1 MEFRKLTVDD
11 KKLFQSYIDKND
23 LGWEYNFATVFL
35 WDVNDT
41 MMMAAEDGILFIYN
55 TFYNSIV
62 FMPPYM
68 KNDSDFLKAVGKISE
83 YAREKK
89 IVYRLRGLR
98 PEQAA
103 LLDEKKFL
111 TASSRNDY
119 DYIYNSDDLKYLRGK
134 AFHSK
139 RNFVTRFEN
148 TYNYTVSDYTP
159 EDYDGLMALYEIWK
173 DESSHSTLEV
183 EKKAVER
190 AFNYHKQLDL
200 RIAVIKVDGKYAGFS
215 VSSIECNGIVHTI
228 FEKGLTEYVGIYQA
242 INKFAAQKYFPDGT
256 FVNRQEDMG
265 IEGLRRAKLSY
276 NPVMLYEKHFAEER
290 AVDTE

>member
-41 MMMAAEDGILFIYN
+41 MMMATEDGILFIYN

-103 LLDEKKFL
+103 LLDETKFL

-190 AFNYHKQLDL
+190 AFKYHKQLDL

-242 INKFAAQKYFPDGT
+242 INKFAAQRYFPDGT

-276 NPVMLYEKHFAEER
+276 NPVILYEKHFAEER

>member
-35 WDVNDT
+35 WNVNDT
-41 MMMAAEDGILFIYN
+41 MMMATEDGILFIYN

-103 LLDEKKFL
+103 LLDETKFL

-148 TYNYTVSDYTP
+148 TYNYTVRDYTP

-190 AFNYHKQLDL
+190 AFKYHKQLDL

-242 INKFAAQKYFPDGT
+242 INKFAAQRYFPDGT

-276 NPVMLYEKHFAEER
+276 NPVILYEKHFAEER

>member
-103 LLDEKKFL
+103 LLDETKFL

-190 AFNYHKQLDL
+190 AFKYHKQLDL

-242 INKFAAQKYFPDGT
+242 INKFAAQRYFPDGT

-276 NPVMLYEKHFAEER
+276 NPVILYEKHFAEER

>member
-41 MMMAAEDGILFIYN
+41 MMMATEDGILFIYN

-83 YAREKK
+83 YARKKK

-103 LLDEKKFL
+103 LLDETKFL

-190 AFNYHKQLDL
+190 AFKYHKQLDL

-242 INKFAAQKYFPDGT
+242 INKFAAQRYFPDGT

>member
-41 MMMAAEDGILFIYN
+41 MMMATEDGILFIYN

-103 LLDEKKFL
+103 LLDETKFL

-148 TYNYTVSDYTP
+148 TYNYTVRDYTP
-159 EDYDGLMALYEIWK
+159 DDYDGLMALYEIWK

-190 AFNYHKQLDL
+190 AFKYHKQLDL

-242 INKFAAQKYFPDGT
+242 INKFAAQRYFPDGT

>member
-41 MMMAAEDGILFIYN
+41 MMMATEDGILFIYN

-103 LLDEKKFL
+103 LLDETKFL

-159 EDYDGLMALYEIWK
+159 DDYDGLMALYEIWK

-190 AFNYHKQLDL
+190 AFKYHKQLDL

-242 INKFAAQKYFPDGT
+242 INKFAAQRYFPDGT

-276 NPVMLYEKHFAEER
+276 NPVILYEKHFAEER

>member
-103 LLDEKKFL
+103 LLDETKFL

-173 DESSHSTLEV
+173 DESSH
-183 EKKAVER
+183 
-190 AFNYHKQLDL
+190 
-200 RIAVIKVDGKYAGFS
+200 
-215 VSSIECNGIVHTI
+215 
-228 FEKGLTEYVGIYQA
+228 
-242 INKFAAQKYFPDGT
+242 
-256 FVNRQEDMG
+256 
-265 IEGLRRAKLSY
+265 
-276 NPVMLYEKHFAEER
+276 
-290 AVDTE
+290 

>member
-11 KKLFQSYIDKND
+11 KKLFQSYIDKSD

-68 KNDSDFLKAVGKISE
+68 KNDYDFLKAVGKISE

-103 LLDEKKFL
+103 LLDETKFL

-159 EDYDGLMALYEIWK
+159 DDYDGLMALYEIWK

-190 AFNYHKQLDL
+190 AFKYHKQLDL

-242 INKFAAQKYFPDGT
+242 INKFAAQRYFPDGT

-276 NPVMLYEKHFAEER
+276 NPVILYEKHFAEER

>member
-41 MMMAAEDGILFIYN
+41 MMMATEDGILFIYN

-103 LLDEKKFL
+103 LLDETKFL

-148 TYNYTVSDYTP
+148 TYNYTVRDYTP

-190 AFNYHKQLDL
+190 AFKYHKQLDL

-242 INKFAAQKYFPDGT
+242 INKFAAQRYFPDGT

-276 NPVMLYEKHFAEER
+276 NPVILYEKHFAEER
-290 AVDTE
+290 AVDAE

>member
-41 MMMAAEDGILFIYN
+41 MMMATEDGILFIYN

-103 LLDEKKFL
+103 LLDETKFL

-148 TYNYTVSDYTP
+148 TYNYTVRDYTP

-190 AFNYHKQLDL
+190 AFKYHKQLDL

-242 INKFAAQKYFPDGT
+242 INKFAAQRYFPDGT

-276 NPVMLYEKHFAEER
+276 NPVILYEKHFAEER

>member
-41 MMMAAEDGILFIYN
+41 MMMATEDGILFIYN

-103 LLDEKKFL
+103 LLDETKFL

-148 TYNYTVSDYTP
+148 TYNYTVRDYTP

-190 AFNYHKQLDL
+190 AFKYHKQLDL

-276 NPVMLYEKHFAEER
+276 NPVILYEKHFAEER

>member
-103 LLDEKKFL
+103 LLDETKFL

-148 TYNYTVSDYTP
+148 TYNYTVRDYTP

-190 AFNYHKQLDL
+190 AFKYHKQLDL

-228 FEKGLTEYVGIYQA
+228 FEKGLTEYVGI
-242 INKFAAQKYFPDGT
+242 
-256 FVNRQEDMG
+256 
-265 IEGLRRAKLSY
+265 
-276 NPVMLYEKHFAEER
+276 
-290 AVDTE
+290 

>member
-41 MMMAAEDGILFIYN
+41 MMMATEDGILFIYN

-103 LLDEKKFL
+103 LLDETKFL

-148 TYNYTVSDYTP
+148 SYNYTVSDYTP

-190 AFNYHKQLDL
+190 AFKYHKQLDL

-242 INKFAAQKYFPDGT
+242 INKFAAQRYFPDGT

>member
-41 MMMAAEDGILFIYN
+41 MMMATEDGILFIYN

-103 LLDEKKFL
+103 LLDETKFL

-159 EDYDGLMALYEIWK
+159 DDYDGLMALYEIWK

-190 AFNYHKQLDL
+190 AFKYHKQLDL
-200 RIAVIKVDGKYAGFS
+200 RIAVIKVDGRYAGFS

-242 INKFAAQKYFPDGT
+242 INKFAAQRYFPDGT

-276 NPVMLYEKHFAEER
+276 NPVILYEKHFAEER

>member
-41 MMMAAEDGILFIYN
+41 MMMATEDGILFIYN

-103 LLDEKKFL
+103 LLDETKFL

-148 TYNYTVSDYTP
+148 TYNYTVRDYTP

-190 AFNYHKQLDL
+190 AFKYHKQLDL

-242 INKFAAQKYFPDGT
+242 INKFAAQRYFLDGT

-276 NPVMLYEKHFAEER
+276 NPVILYEKHFAEER

>member
-190 AFNYHKQLDL
+190 AFKYHKQLDL

-242 INKFAAQKYFPDGT
+242 INKFAAQRYFPDGT

>member
-103 LLDEKKFL
+103 LLDETKFL

-159 EDYDGLMALYEIWK
+159 DDYDGLMALYEIWK

-190 AFNYHKQLDL
+190 AFKYHKQLDL

-242 INKFAAQKYFPDGT
+242 INKFAAQRYFPDGT

-276 NPVMLYEKHFAEER
+276 NPVILYEKHFAEER

>member
-190 AFNYHKQLDL
+190 AFKYHKQLDL

-242 INKFAAQKYFPDGT
+242 INKFAAQRYFPDGT

-276 NPVMLYEKHFAEER
+276 NPVILYEKHFAEER

>member
-11 KKLFQSYIDKND
+11 KKLFQSYIDKSD
-23 LGWEYNFATVFL
+23 LGWECNFATIFL
-35 WDVNDT
+35 WDINDT

-68 KNDSDFLKAVGKISE
+68 KNDSDFLKAVDKISE

-103 LLDEKKFL
+103 LLDETKFL
-111 TASSRNDY
+111 KASSRNDY

-159 EDYDGLMALYEIWK
+159 DDYDGLMALYEIWK

-190 AFNYHKQLDL
+190 AFKYYKQLDL

-242 INKFAAQKYFPDGT
+242 INKFAAQRYFPDGT

-276 NPVMLYEKHFAEER
+276 NPVILYEKHFAEER

>member
-23 LGWEYNFATVFL
+23 LGCEYNFATVFL

-68 KNDSDFLKAVGKISE
+68 KNDSDFLKAVDKISE
-83 YAREKK
+83 YARKKK

-103 LLDEKKFL
+103 LLDETKFL

-148 TYNYTVSDYTP
+148 SYNYTVSDYTP

-190 AFNYHKQLDL
+190 AFKYHKQLDL

-215 VSSIECNGIVHTI
+215 VSSIECNGVVHTI

-242 INKFAAQKYFPDGT
+242 INKFAAQRYFPDGT

-276 NPVMLYEKHFAEER
+276 NPVILYEKHFAEER

>member
-103 LLDEKKFL
+103 LLDETKFL

-190 AFNYHKQLDL
+190 ALKYHKQLDL

-242 INKFAAQKYFPDGT
+242 INKFAAQRYFPDGT

>member
-103 LLDEKKFL
+103 LLDETKFL

-190 AFNYHKQLDL
+190 ALKYHKQLDL

-242 INKFAAQKYFPDGT
+242 INKFAAQRYFPDGT

-276 NPVMLYEKHFAEER
+276 NPVILYEKHFAEER

>member
-190 AFNYHKQLDL
+190 AFKYHKQLDL

-242 INKFAAQKYFPDGT
+242 INKFAAQRYFPDGT

-276 NPVMLYEKHFAEER
+276 NPVINYDKHFAEER
-290 AVDTE
+290 AVATE

>member
-68 KNDSDFLKAVGKISE
+68 KNDSDFLKAVVKISE

-103 LLDEKKFL
+103 LLDETKFL

-190 AFNYHKQLDL
+190 ALKYHKQLDL

-242 INKFAAQKYFPDGT
+242 INKFAAQRYFPDGT

-276 NPVMLYEKHFAEER
+276 NPVILYEKHFAEER

>member
-41 MMMAAEDGILFIYN
+41 MMMATEDGILFIYN

-103 LLDEKKFL
+103 LLDETKFL

-190 AFNYHKQLDL
+190 ALKYHKQLDL

-242 INKFAAQKYFPDGT
+242 INKFAAQRYFPDGT

-276 NPVMLYEKHFAEER
+276 NPVILYEKHFAEER

>member
-103 LLDEKKFL
+103 LLDETKFL

-159 EDYDGLMALYEIWK
+159 DDYDGLMALYEIWK

-190 AFNYHKQLDL
+190 AFKYHKQLDL

-242 INKFAAQKYFPDGT
+242 INKFAAQRYFPDGT

>member
-41 MMMAAEDGILFIYN
+41 MMMATEDGILFIYN

-103 LLDEKKFL
+103 LLDETKFL

-190 AFNYHKQLDL
+190 AFKYHKQLDL

-242 INKFAAQKYFPDGT
+242 INKFAAQRYFPDGT

-276 NPVMLYEKHFAEER
+276 NPVILYEKHFAEER
-290 AVDTE
+290 AVDIE

>member
-41 MMMAAEDGILFIYN
+41 MMMATEDGILFIYD

-68 KNDSDFLKAVGKISE
+68 KNDYDFLKAVGKISE

-103 LLDEKKFL
+103 LLDETKFL

-148 TYNYTVSDYTP
+148 TYNYTVRDYTP

-190 AFNYHKQLDL
+190 AFKYHKQLDL

-242 INKFAAQKYFPDGT
+242 INKFAAQRYFPDGT

-276 NPVMLYEKHFAEER
+276 NPVILYEKHFAEER

>member
-41 MMMAAEDGILFIYN
+41 MMMATEDGILFIYN

-103 LLDEKKFL
+103 LLDETKFL

-159 EDYDGLMALYEIWK
+159 DDYDGLMALYEIWK

-183 EKKAVER
+183 EKKAVEL
-190 AFNYHKQLDL
+190 AFKYHKQLDL
-200 RIAVIKVDGKYAGFS
+200 RIAVIKVDGRYAGFS

-242 INKFAAQKYFPDGT
+242 INKFAAQRYFPDGT

-276 NPVMLYEKHFAEER
+276 NPVILYEKHFAEER

>member
-41 MMMAAEDGILFIYN
+41 MMMATEDGILFIYN

-103 LLDEKKFL
+103 LLDETKFL

-148 TYNYTVSDYTP
+148 TYNYTVRDYTP

-190 AFNYHKQLDL
+190 AFKYHKQLDL

-242 INKFAAQKYFPDGT
+242 INKFAAQRYFPDGT

>member
-190 AFNYHKQLDL
+190 AFKYHKQLDL

-242 INKFAAQKYFPDGT
+242 INKFAAQRYFPDGT

-276 NPVMLYEKHFAEER
+276 NPVILYEKHFAEER
-290 AVDTE
+290 AVDIE

>member
-55 TFYNSIV
+55 TFYNSII

-190 AFNYHKQLDL
+190 AFKYHKQLDL

-242 INKFAAQKYFPDGT
+242 INKFAAQRYFP
-256 FVNRQEDMG
+256 

-276 NPVMLYEKHFAEER
+276 NPVILYEKHFAEER

>member
-41 MMMAAEDGILFIYN
+41 MMMATEDGILFIYN

-68 KNDSDFLKAVGKISE
+68 KNDSDFLKAVSKISE

-103 LLDEKKFL
+103 LLDETKFL

-159 EDYDGLMALYEIWK
+159 DDYDGLMALYEIWK

-190 AFNYHKQLDL
+190 AFKYHKQLDL
-200 RIAVIKVDGKYAGFS
+200 RIAVIKVDGRYAGFS

-242 INKFAAQKYFPDGT
+242 INKFAAQRYFPDGT

-276 NPVMLYEKHFAEER
+276 NPVILYEKHFAEER

>member
-68 KNDSDFLKAVGKISE
+68 KNDYDFLKAVGKISE

-103 LLDEKKFL
+103 LLDETKFL

-159 EDYDGLMALYEIWK
+159 DDYDGLMALYEIWK

-190 AFNYHKQLDL
+190 AFKYHKQLDL

-242 INKFAAQKYFPDGT
+242 INKFAAQRYFPDGT

-276 NPVMLYEKHFAEER
+276 NPVILYEKHFAEER

>member
-83 YAREKK
+83 YARKKK

-103 LLDEKKFL
+103 LLDETKFL

-148 TYNYTVSDYTP
+148 TYNYTVRDYTP

-190 AFNYHKQLDL
+190 AFKYHKQLDL

-242 INKFAAQKYFPDGT
+242 INKFAAQRYFPDGT

-276 NPVMLYEKHFAEER
+276 NPVILYEKHFAEER

>member
-23 LGWEYNFATVFL
+23 LGWEYNFATIFL
-35 WDVNDT
+35 WDINDT

-68 KNDSDFLKAVGKISE
+68 KNDSDFLKAVDKISE

-103 LLDEKKFL
+103 LLDETKFL

-148 TYNYTVSDYTP
+148 TYNYTVRDYTP

-190 AFNYHKQLDL
+190 AFKYHKQLDL

-242 INKFAAQKYFPDGT
+242 INKFAAQRYFPDGT

-276 NPVMLYEKHFAEER
+276 NPVILYEKHFAEER

>member
-68 KNDSDFLKAVGKISE
+68 KNDYDFLKAVGKISE

-159 EDYDGLMALYEIWK
+159 DDYDGLMALYEIWK

-190 AFNYHKQLDL
+190 AFKYHKQLDL

-242 INKFAAQKYFPDGT
+242 INKFAAQRYFPDGT

-276 NPVMLYEKHFAEER
+276 NPVILYEKHFAEER